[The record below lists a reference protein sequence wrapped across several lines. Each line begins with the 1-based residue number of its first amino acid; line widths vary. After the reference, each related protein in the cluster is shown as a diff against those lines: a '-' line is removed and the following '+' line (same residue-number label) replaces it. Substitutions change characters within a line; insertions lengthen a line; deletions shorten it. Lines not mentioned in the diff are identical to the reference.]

1 MAKQSRESVFVYVV
15 ARDFGFA
22 PNPFHGFCTLACC
35 KPRIRSVA
43 DVGDWVFGVAGGDLA
58 QPGHCIFGMRVTETL
73 TFDEYWLDPR
83 FEVKKPLR
91 NGSRVMML
99 GDNIYHRQN
108 ASVGWRQED
117 SHHSRPDGSPDAS
130 NIATD
135 TQTNRV
141 LVSEHFTYFGASAP
155 SIPVNVQDAIG
166 YSNGRNHRRFSAL
179 VAQPPPPSAV
189 PQRTVCQINR
199 GVKIGRRSPRLRG
212 QNCTP
217 KHNLTQVVAEIRA
230 AGATSLRAIGA
241 ELNARG
247 MMPRRGGR
255 WQVSNVRNLLRR
267 LG

>member
-1 MAKQSRESVFVYVV
+1 MARHFRESVFVYVV

-43 DVGDWVFGVAGGDLA
+43 DIGDWIFGVAGGDLVEA
-58 QPGHCIFGMRVTETL
+58 GHCVFGMRVTETL
-73 TFDEYWLDPR
+73 SFDEYWLDPR

-99 GDNIYHRQN
+99 GDNIYHRESVN
-108 ASVGWRQED
+108 AEWQQED

-155 SIPVNVQDAIG
+155 AIPAYVLDAIG
-166 YSNGRNHRRFSAL
+166 YRNGRNHRRFSAL
-179 VAQPPPPSAV
+179 AAKPLLFWFQEEAYRARS
-189 PQRTVCQINR
+189 QI
-199 GVKIGRRSPRLRG
+199 VDDPFQFRRSAARFSSG
-212 QNCTP
+212 SNKITDE
-217 KHNLTQVVAEIRA
+217 VVEP
-230 AGATSLRAIGA
+230 L
-241 ELNARG
+241 
-247 MMPRRGGR
+247 MP
-255 WQVSNVRNLLRR
+255 
-267 LG
+267 